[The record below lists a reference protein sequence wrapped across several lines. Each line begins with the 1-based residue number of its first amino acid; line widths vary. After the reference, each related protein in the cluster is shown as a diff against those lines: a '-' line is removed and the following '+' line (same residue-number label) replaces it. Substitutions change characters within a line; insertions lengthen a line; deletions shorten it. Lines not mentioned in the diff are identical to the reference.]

1 MYRKELDKGCDVRD
15 TTDNSSKRDIQYEI
29 SGRASTKYTPHA
41 RVMILK
47 FISGDMNFR
56 AATYRDR
63 THHTVDV
70 ITSFTQTKTYYSE
83 VSINHNEVR
92 SSFNDIEMTIR
103 YQL

>member
-1 MYRKELDKGCDVRD
+1 MYRKELNKGCDVRD

-41 RVMILK
+41 RVTILQI
-47 FISGDMNFR
+47 ISGEMKFR

-70 ITSFTQTKTYYSE
+70 IISFTQTKIYYSK
-83 VSINHNEVR
+83 VSINHNEVK
-92 SSFNDIEMTIR
+92 SNFNVIR
-103 YQL
+103 KV